1 MSRDIR
7 RIGVVGLGTMG
18 AGIAEVF
25 ASHGFDV
32 VGIDANDAAVERGRG
47 HVEGSTARAVK
58 RGKATEEERAAILGR
73 IRFGTELSELA
84 DRDLVVEAV
93 SESLDL
99 KRGIFEQL
107 DAIVGPDAILATNTS
122 SLSVTDIAVAT
133 GRPAQVVGMHF
144 FNPAPVLKFVEVVR
158 TVVSAPDVVE
168 DVEALASSLDK
179 LPVVV
184 DDKAGFIA
192 NALLFGYLNHAVSMF
207 ETKYA
212 TREDID
218 ASMKLGC
225 GLPMGPLALLDLIG
239 LDTAYEILDTMYK
252 QGRDRL
258 HAPSPALKQMVTAGL
273 RGRKTG
279 RGFYT
284 YEAPNS
290 PVVIA
295 DALTPVEGA
304 ASDTP
309 LRQVDKVGV
318 VGSGTMAT
326 GIIEVFAKAGIPVLY
341 VARGDDKVARVRTN
355 LERSLDKGVLR
366 GKLTQE
372 ERDGRARAGDRHDEL
387 DDLADV
393 DLVVEAVVED
403 LAVKTVLFEAL
414 DEICKPGAILAT
426 TTSSLS
432 VVDLAA
438 VTKYP
443 AGRRGP
449 ALLQPRADH
458 EAGRGRLDRGHRG
471 RRRGHR
477 RRPLQA
483 DRQAPGDLRRPGRL
497 HRQRAAVPVPQRR
510 RPDARGQLRHG
521 RRHRH
526 RHEDRLRLPDGSV
539 RAARRRR
546 PRCVSGHPAHAVP
559 RVPRAGLRPGA
570 AARAPRDGRLPRPQD
585 RPRVPHLRS
594 DLRRV
599 RRVPHVATGAPGGL
613 GRARPGGATRQE
625 VEEHDD
631 GDWHVRRVTGS
642 TRRRRPTAAPAATTR
657 IRPAHAARGRPGPRA
672 RRPARSTAGTGTRP
686 AGRPARRRRAPR
698 GRAPRY

>member
-258 HAPSPALKQMVTAGL
+258 HAPNPALKQMVTAGL

-355 LERSLDKGVLR
+355 LERSLDKGVAR

-372 ERDGRARAGDRHDEL
+372 ARDAALTIVSGTTQL
-387 DDLADV
+387 DDLSDV

-403 LAVKTVLFEAL
+403 LAVKTVLFEAR

-443 AGRRGP
+443 QDVVGLHFFNPAPIMKLVEVVSTVATAADVVATAVDLCKRIGKHPVTCGDRAGFIVN
-449 ALLQPRADH
+449 ALLFPYLNDAVRMLEANYATADDIDTAMKTGCGYPMGPFELLDVVGLDVSLAIQRTLYLEFREPGFAPAPRLEHLVTAGYLGRKT
-458 EAGRGRLDRGHRG
+458 GRGFRTYD
-471 RRRGHR
+471 
-477 RRPLQA
+477 
-483 DRQAPGDLRRPGRL
+483 
-497 HRQRAAVPVPQRR
+497 
-510 RPDARGQLRHG
+510 
-521 RRHRH
+521 
-526 RHEDRLRLPDGSV
+526 
-539 RAARRRR
+539 
-546 PRCVSGHPAHAVP
+546 
-559 RVPRAGLRPGA
+559 
-570 AARAPRDGRLPRPQD
+570 
-585 RPRVPHLRS
+585 
-594 DLRRV
+594 
-599 RRVPHVATGAPGGL
+599 
-613 GRARPGGATRQE
+613 
-625 VEEHDD
+625 
-631 GDWHVRRVTGS
+631 
-642 TRRRRPTAAPAATTR
+642 
-657 IRPAHAARGRPGPRA
+657 
-672 RRPARSTAGTGTRP
+672 
-686 AGRPARRRRAPR
+686 
-698 GRAPRY
+698 